1 MLGRI
6 VKYFETRKA
15 VYQEINK
22 VLDEIIKDD
31 ERIHNSCFMAYSEDG
46 MEALFFTLGLNGSQG
61 TLFIGLQLPAV
72 FNEDGHPII
81 ELKKHNVA
89 SFDTELDTRRMSLP
103 NFIYFLEEVNKIEI
117 VGDNMI
123 FKDAPSANHKDRFDY
138 CLENAVTDC

>member
-1 MLGRI
+1 MCKKILFLSISRKFVGLGKTDISAQRMELNGFSI
-6 VKYFETRKA
+6 KIA
-15 VYQEINK
+15 
-22 VLDEIIKDD
+22 DEFFK
-31 ERIHNSCFMAYSEDG
+31 E
-46 MEALFFTLGLNGSQG
+46 EAKSLFFTLGLNGSQG

-81 ELKKHNVA
+81 ELKKHNIA
-89 SFDTELDTRRMSLP
+89 SFDPESDTRRMSLP

-117 VGDNMI
+117 VGNDMI

>member
-1 MLGRI
+1 MCKKILFLSVSRKFVGLGKTDISAQRMELNGFSI
-6 VKYFETRKA
+6 KIA
-15 VYQEINK
+15 
-22 VLDEIIKDD
+22 DEFFK
-31 ERIHNSCFMAYSEDG
+31 E
-46 MEALFFTLGLNGSQG
+46 EAKSLFFTLGLNGSQG

-117 VGDNMI
+117 VGTNMI

>member
-1 MLGRI
+1 MCKKILFLSISRKFVGLGKTDISAQRMELNGFSI
-6 VKYFETRKA
+6 KIA
-15 VYQEINK
+15 
-22 VLDEIIKDD
+22 DEFFK
-31 ERIHNSCFMAYSEDG
+31 E
-46 MEALFFTLGLNGSQG
+46 EAKSLFFTLGLNGSQG

-81 ELKKHNVA
+81 ELKKHNVT
-89 SFDTELDTRRMSLP
+89 SFDTELDTRRLSLP

-117 VGDNMI
+117 VGNNMI

>member
-1 MLGRI
+1 MCKKILFLSISRKYVGLGKTDISSQRMELNGFSI
-6 VKYFETRKA
+6 KIA
-15 VYQEINK
+15 
-22 VLDEIIKDD
+22 DEFFK
-31 ERIHNSCFMAYSEDG
+31 ED
-46 MEALFFTLGLNGSQG
+46 AKSLFFTLGLNGSQG

-72 FNEDGHPII
+72 FNEEGYPII

-117 VGDNMI
+117 VGNDMI

-138 CLENAVTDC
+138 CLENTVTDC

>member
-1 MLGRI
+1 MCKKILFLSISRKFVGLGKTDISAQRMELNGFSI
-6 VKYFETRKA
+6 KIA
-15 VYQEINK
+15 
-22 VLDEIIKDD
+22 DEFFK
-31 ERIHNSCFMAYSEDG
+31 E
-46 MEALFFTLGLNGSQG
+46 EAKSLFFTLGLNGSQG

-81 ELKKHNVA
+81 ELKKHNVT
-89 SFDTELDTRRMSLP
+89 SFDPESDTRRLSLP

-117 VGDNMI
+117 IGTNMI

>member
-1 MLGRI
+1 MCKKILFLSISRKFVGLGKTDISSQRM
-6 VKYFETRKA
+6 E
-15 VYQEINK
+15 
-22 VLDEIIKDD
+22 LDGFSIKIADK
-31 ERIHNSCFMAYSEDG
+31 FFKED
-46 MEALFFTLGLNGSQG
+46 AKSLFFTLGLNGSQG

-81 ELKKHNVA
+81 ELKKHNAA
-89 SFDTELDTRRMSLP
+89 SFDPEVDTRRMSLP

-123 FKDAPSANHKDRFDY
+123 LKDAPSANHKDRFDY

>member
-1 MLGRI
+1 MCKKILFLSISRIGVGTGRTNI
-6 VKYFETRKA
+6 SSQRME
-15 VYQEINK
+15 
-22 VLDEIIKDD
+22 LDGFSMRIAD
-31 ERIHNSCFMAYSEDG
+31 EFPEEGAKT
-46 MEALFFTLGLNGSQG
+46 LFFTLTLNGSQG
-61 TLFIGLQLPAV
+61 ASLIGLQLPAV

-123 FKDAPSANHKDRFDY
+123 FKDAPSANHKDRFHY

>member
-1 MLGRI
+1 MCKKILFLSISRKFVGLGKTDISAQRMELNGFSI
-6 VKYFETRKA
+6 KIA
-15 VYQEINK
+15 
-22 VLDEIIKDD
+22 DEFFK
-31 ERIHNSCFMAYSEDG
+31 E
-46 MEALFFTLGLNGSQG
+46 EAKSLFFTLGLNGSQG

-81 ELKKHNVA
+81 ELKKHNIA
-89 SFDTELDTRRMSLP
+89 SFDAELDTRRMSLP

-117 VGDNMI
+117 VGTNMI

>member
-1 MLGRI
+1 MCKKILFLSISRQSLGIGRTDISSQRMELNGFSMRI
-6 VKYFETRKA
+6 A
-15 VYQEINK
+15 
-22 VLDEIIKDD
+22 DEFPEEGAKT
-31 ERIHNSCFMAYSEDG
+31 
-46 MEALFFTLGLNGSQG
+46 LFFTLTLNRSQG
-61 TLFIGLQLPAV
+61 SSTIGLQLPAV
-72 FNEDGHPII
+72 FNEEGHPII

-117 VGDNMI
+117 VGNDMI

>member
-1 MLGRI
+1 MC
-6 VKYFETRKA
+6 K
-15 VYQEINK
+15 K
-22 VLDEIIKDD
+22 VLFLSISRQYESTGKRDMSSKRIEVSSFYIKLENEIPK
-31 ERIHNSCFMAYSEDG
+31 ENEKS
-46 MEALFFTLGLNGSQG
+46 LFFTLNFNGSQG
-61 TLFIGLQLPAV
+61 TLIIGLELPNV
-72 FNEDGHPII
+72 LNEEGYPII

-117 VGDNMI
+117 VGTNMI